1 MTKTVASATKTVAS
15 ATKTVASATK
25 DYKLVLDA
33 KAKLKAQ
40 YEADLEAID
49 KKANKIRDFILGSEE
64 LIEFDEN
71 YVEQDPYLFWKKS
84 EKRDVTAVICGRLI
98 RESITTSN
106 GLASTFEANQ
116 KHDFEEIKAWVLST
130 LNERGSK
137 SFNCDEA
144 GKVYKKMTTRA
155 SPTDFEGL
163 MAWAVANNEFSMVQ
177 SRLSTTAINA
187 YFDKHGEYPPHMNV
201 SREWDVVISK

>member
-1 MTKTVASATKTVAS
+1 MTKTVASAI
-15 ATKTVASATK
+15 K
-25 DYKLVLDA
+25 DYKLVLDT

-40 YEADLEAID
+40 YEADLATIEQ
-49 KKANKIRDFILGSEE
+49 KATKIRNFILDSED

-71 YVEQDPYLFWKKS
+71 YVEKDPYLFWKKS
-84 EKRDVTAVICGRLI
+84 EKRDVTAVICGRII

-106 GLASTFEANQ
+106 GLANTFEASQ
-116 KHDFEEIKAWVLST
+116 KQDFEEIKAWVLAT

-155 SPTDFEGL
+155 SPTDFESL
-163 MAWAVANNEFSMVQ
+163 LTWAVENKESGMVQ
-177 SRLSTTAINA
+177 ARLSTTAINA
-187 YFDKHGEYPPHMNV
+187 YFDKHGEYPPYMNV